1 MNNDELLEKLGR
13 VIDQKL
19 EPINKKLDGL
29 EHGVK
34 EQGTA
39 IREQGKIIAQIK
51 TGVEALAAGQQDLRE
66 RTATKKDVDTAVEVA
81 EKELRADIL
90 LIDAKLVKTVHSHGK
105 RIENIEQHEGIQNPD
120 KN

>member
-1 MNNDELLEKLGR
+1 MLSKDDLEQLGKLMKPLR
-13 VIDQKL
+13 
-19 EPINKKLDGL
+19 DGQ
-29 EHGVK
+29 ERIEK
-34 EQGTA
+34 TQQEQGIA
-39 IREQGKIIAQIK
+39 IREHGKIIAQVK

-66 RTATKKDVDTAVEVA
+66 RVATKKDVDTAIEVA

>member
-1 MNNDELLEKLGR
+1 MNNDEKILQALENLQAGQERLEKT
-13 VIDQKL
+13 Q
-19 EPINKKLDGL
+19 
-29 EHGVK
+29 
-34 EQGTA
+34 
-39 IREQGKIIAQIK
+39 REQGNIIAQIK

>member
-1 MNNDELLEKLGR
+1 MTNEELLEK
-13 VIDQKL
+13 
-19 EPINKKLDGL
+19 INKRFDTL
-29 EHGVK
+29 EQGQK

-39 IREQGKIIAQIK
+39 IREQGIAIAQVK

>member
-1 MNNDELLEKLGR
+1 MNTDEKILKALENLQAG
-13 VIDQKL
+13 QKRI
-19 EPINKKLDGL
+19 EKD
-29 EHGVK
+29 VK
-34 EQGTA
+34 DLKQGQERLEQGQAQHKTA
-39 IREQGKIIAQIK
+39 L
-51 TGVEALAAGQQDLRE
+51 EALAAGQQDLRE
-66 RTATKKDVDTAVEVA
+66 RTATKKDVDTAIEVA